1 MNCNRFTSWSGRWR
15 MSAIVLSL
23 GLALAGGSQSAWANP
38 VGEGGAA
45 ASSPA
50 ASTVSTK
57 AKAVPAAKAST
68 EAKKAKAAPKEAAPA
83 AAPVSAAPKAQSYQP
98 QAAPQPSQAA
108 AASVNASAGTILPQ
122 EVADIEGAPKYTLRD
137 AMRMAMKHSPTLDAA
152 RAAYQQAKGATEEA
166 YTAGNPTVGLSAGYT
181 FTVPDMSV
189 DMGGEKISVGFQ
201 HNYNASL
208 AINQVIS
215 TFGRLHYSVLASQMA
230 EYSALE
236 QYRQA
241 LESQLATTANKYL
254 NVLLA
259 QESVVIAA
267 QQLDAQKSS
276 LRQAEDLY
284 KGGTAAKFDVLSV
297 RSAATS
303 AELTLI
309 EAKNALRLAKAA
321 LCSDMGLPIG
331 TEFNV
336 APFSWEK
343 IPDNVV
349 STYDLEESVLGA
361 LERRPEVK
369 ATQWAKEAAEARLE
383 LSRNNRNPSLALQS
397 TVSNTRATAM
407 SPGTTWVTGLVLSV
421 PIYDGGV
428 EHAQTKQLE
437 AAVQQ
442 LDANLENVRRGVRL
456 DVEQCYYNLNSRW
469 ERIVQARVGLEQAEE
484 AYRVAEVRYGA
495 GLSTPTELLESQSS
509 LVAAKRSL
517 ATAKY
522 SYLGA
527 NVDWML
533 ATSGAYPFEVVG
545 PLDESDLK
553 ADLDAWYVSAEEL
566 RNEAVKLIDP
576 VKDDKIPG
584 TYQEPAASEPS
595 LKKLS
600 EQIKSQTIV
609 DRLPES
615 KEPAKEQSSA
625 KEVSK

>member
-1 MNCNRFTSWSGRWR
+1 MNCTRNAGWPSQWR
-15 MSAIVLSL
+15 MSAIVLTL
-23 GLALAGGSQSAWANP
+23 GLALVGSSQSAWSNP
-38 VGEGGAA
+38 AQEGGLAA
-45 ASSPA
+45 QPQATSA
-50 ASTVSTK
+50 VNAK
-57 AKAVPAAKAST
+57 AKAVPATKAAK
-68 EAKKAKAAPKEAAPA
+68 EAKGAKTQTEVLPSAPTSAAPA
-83 AAPVSAAPKAQSYQP
+83 AKAYQP

-122 EVADIEGAPKYTLRD
+122 EVADIEGAPRYTLRD
-137 AMRMAMKHSPTLDAA
+137 AMRMAMTNSPALDSA

-166 YTAGNPTVGLSAGYT
+166 YTAGNPTVDLNAGYT
-181 FTVPDMSV
+181 FTVPELSAT
-189 DMGGEKISVGFQ
+189 MGDTKIVTGFQ

-336 APFSWEK
+336 APFTWEK

-349 STYDLEESVLGA
+349 AGYDLEESVLGA

-407 SPGTTWVTGLVLSV
+407 SHSTMWVTSLVLSV
-421 PIYDGGV
+421 PVYDGGV
-428 EHAQTKQLE
+428 ESAQTKQLE

-495 GLSTPTELLESQSS
+495 GLSTPTELLESQSA

-566 RNEAVKLIDP
+566 RNEAVKLINP

-600 EQIKSQTIV
+600 EQIKSQSIV
-609 DRLPES
+609 ERLPES
-615 KEPAKEQSSA
+615 KAEKAPVEEETAK
-625 KEVSK
+625 

>member
-1 MNCNRFTSWSGRWR
+1 MNCTRFAGWPSRWCI
-15 MSAIVLSL
+15 SAIVLSL
-23 GLALAGGSQSAWANP
+23 GLALVGGSQSAWSNS
-38 VGEGGAA
+38 VGKGEAA
-45 ASSPA
+45 AQTQVA
-50 ASTVSTK
+50 
-57 AKAVPAAKAST
+57 
-68 EAKKAKAAPKEAAPA
+68 
-83 AAPVSAAPKAQSYQP
+83 SAAPTVQAYQP

-108 AASVNASAGTILPQ
+108 TASVNTSAGTILPQ
-122 EVADIEGAPKYTLRD
+122 EVADIEGAPRYTLRE
-137 AMRMAMKHSPTLDAA
+137 AMRMAMKNSPALDSA
-152 RAAYQQAKGATEEA
+152 RAAYRQAKGATEEA
-166 YTAGNPTVGLSAGYT
+166 YTAGNPTVNLSAGYT
-181 FTVPDMSV
+181 FTVPELSA

-208 AINQVIS
+208 AIKQVIS

-241 LESQLATTANKYL
+241 LEAQLATTANKYL

-267 QQLDAQKSS
+267 QQLEAQKSS

-309 EAKNALRLAKAA
+309 EAKNALRLTKAA

-331 TEFNV
+331 TDFNV
-336 APFSWEK
+336 APFTWEK

-407 SPGTTWVTGLVLSV
+407 SHSTMWVTSLVLSV

-428 EHAQTKQLE
+428 ESAQTKQLQ
-437 AAVQQ
+437 AAVEQ
-442 LDANLENVRRGVRL
+442 LEANLENVRRGVRL

-495 GLSTPTELLESQSS
+495 GLSTPTELLESQSA

-553 ADLDAWYVSAEEL
+553 ADLEAWYVSAEEL

-576 VKDDKIPG
+576 VKDDKIPA
-584 TYQEPAASEPS
+584 TYREPAASEPS

-609 DRLPES
+609 ERLPKSEAQAS
-615 KEPAKEQSSA
+615 TKE
-625 KEVSK
+625 EVSQ

>member
-1 MNCNRFTSWSGRWR
+1 MNCTRFAGWPSRWR

-23 GLALAGGSQSAWANP
+23 GLALVGGSQSAWSNP
-38 VGEGGAA
+38 AGEGGASA
-45 ASSPA
+45 TPQASSA
-50 ASTVSTK
+50 VTTK

-68 EAKKAKAAPKEAAPA
+68 KAKTANDAHKEAIPA
-83 AAPVSAAPKAQSYQP
+83 AAPTSAAPATKAYQP
-98 QAAPQPSQAA
+98 QAAPQPSQAVT
-108 AASVNASAGTILPQ
+108 ASVNASAGTILPQ

-137 AMRMAMKHSPTLDAA
+137 AMRMAMKNSPALDAA
-152 RAAYQQAKGATEEA
+152 RAAYRQAKGATEEA
-166 YTAGNPTVGLSAGYT
+166 YTAGNPTVNLSAGYT
-181 FTVPDMSV
+181 FTVPELSA

-208 AINQVIS
+208 AIKQVIS

-241 LESQLATTANKYL
+241 LEAQLAATANKYL

-284 KGGTAAKFDVLSV
+284 KGGTAARFDVLSV
-297 RSAATS
+297 RSATTS

-336 APFSWEK
+336 APFAWEK

-407 SPGTTWVTGLVLSV
+407 SHSTMWVTSLVLSV

-428 EHAQTKQLE
+428 ESAQTKQLQ
-437 AAVQQ
+437 AAVEQ

-566 RNEAVKLIDP
+566 RNEAVKLINP

-615 KEPAKEQSSA
+615 KEQTPAKEESS
-625 KEVSK
+625 K

>member
-1 MNCNRFTSWSGRWR
+1 MNCTRFAGWPSRWR
-15 MSAIVLSL
+15 MSVIVLSL
-23 GLALAGGSQSAWANP
+23 GLALVGGSQSAWSNP
-38 VGEGGAA
+38 AGEGGASA
-45 ASSPA
+45 TPQASSA
-50 ASTVSTK
+50 VTTK

-68 EAKKAKAAPKEAAPA
+68 KAKTANDAHKEAIPA
-83 AAPVSAAPKAQSYQP
+83 AAPTSAAPATKAYQP

-108 AASVNASAGTILPQ
+108 TASVNTSAGTILPQ
-122 EVADIEGAPKYTLRD
+122 EVADIEGAPRYTLRE
-137 AMRMAMKHSPTLDAA
+137 AMRMAMKNSPALDSA
-152 RAAYQQAKGATEEA
+152 RAAYRQAKGATEEA
-166 YTAGNPTVGLSAGYT
+166 YTAGNPTVNLSAGYT
-181 FTVPDMSV
+181 FTVPELSA

-208 AINQVIS
+208 AIKQVIS

-241 LESQLATTANKYL
+241 LEAQLATTANKYL

-267 QQLDAQKSS
+267 QQLEAQKSS

-309 EAKNALRLAKAA
+309 EAKNALRLTKAA

-336 APFSWEK
+336 APFTWEK

-407 SPGTTWVTGLVLSV
+407 SHSTMWVTSLVLSV

-428 EHAQTKQLE
+428 ESAQTKQLQ
-437 AAVQQ
+437 AAVEQ
-442 LDANLENVRRGVRL
+442 LEANLENVRRGVRL

-495 GLSTPTELLESQSS
+495 GLSTPTELLESQSA

-566 RNEAVKLIDP
+566 RNEAVKLINP

-609 DRLPES
+609 ERLPKSEAQAS
-615 KEPAKEQSSA
+615 TKE
-625 KEVSK
+625 EVSQ

>member
-1 MNCNRFTSWSGRWR
+1 MNCTRCAGWPSHWR

-23 GLALAGGSQSAWANP
+23 GLALVGGSQSVWANQAQP
-38 VGEGGAA
+38 EGGAA
-45 ASSPA
+45 KPQA

-57 AKAVPAAKAST
+57 AKAVPAAK
-68 EAKKAKAAPKEAAPA
+68 
-83 AAPVSAAPKAQSYQP
+83 VYQP
-98 QAAPQPSQAA
+98 QNAPQPSQAA
-108 AASVNASAGTILPQ
+108 AASVNTSAGTILPQ
-122 EVADIEGAPKYTLRD
+122 EVADIEGAPRYTLRE
-137 AMRMAMKHSPTLDAA
+137 AMRMAMQNSPNLDSA
-152 RAAYQQAKGATEEA
+152 RAAYRQAKGATEEA
-166 YTAGNPTVGLSAGYT
+166 YTAGHPTVGLSAGYT

-189 DMGGEKISVGFQ
+189 DMGGQKISVGFQ

-236 QYRQA
+236 KYRQA
-241 LESQLATTANKYL
+241 LEAQLAATANKYL

-267 QQLDAQKSS
+267 QQLEAQKSS

-284 KGGTAAKFDVLSV
+284 EGGTAAKFDVLSV

-309 EAKNALRLAKAA
+309 EAKNALRLTKAA

-336 APFSWEK
+336 APFTWEK

-369 ATQWAKEAAEARLE
+369 ATQWAKDAAQARLE

-407 SPGTTWVTGLVLSV
+407 SNSTMWVTSLVLSV

-428 EHAQTKQLE
+428 ESAQSKQLE
-437 AAVQQ
+437 AAVEQ
-442 LDANLENVRRGVRL
+442 LEANLENVRRGVRL

-469 ERIVQARVGLEQAEE
+469 QRIVQARVGLDQAQE

-495 GLSTPTELLESQSS
+495 GLSTPTELLESQSA

-553 ADLDAWYVSAEEL
+553 ADLDAWYVSAQEL
-566 RNEAVKLIDP
+566 RNQAVKLIDP
-576 VKDDKIPG
+576 VKDDKIPA
-584 TYQEPAASEPS
+584 TYQETSASEPS

-600 EQIKSQTIV
+600 EQIKAQTIV
-609 DRLPES
+609 ERLPEE
-615 KEPAKEQSSA
+615 KTKVPLEE
-625 KEVSK
+625 EVSQ